1 MITKILS
8 GSRMR
13 GMSVKVDA
21 TPPSMPSG
29 ATVKVEVEAVQLEQ
43 LQGHVEQLQGRLDQL
58 HAENKPLRA
67 RVEALERRRPARCVA
82 ACGCTR

>member
-1 MITKILS
+1 
-8 GSRMR
+8 MR

-43 LQGHVEQLQGRLDQL
+43 LQGRVEQLQGRLDQL
-58 HAENKPLRA
+58 HAENKRLWARA
-67 RVEALERRRPARCVA
+67 REGVRVRAPVVEQAHD
-82 ACGCTR
+82 